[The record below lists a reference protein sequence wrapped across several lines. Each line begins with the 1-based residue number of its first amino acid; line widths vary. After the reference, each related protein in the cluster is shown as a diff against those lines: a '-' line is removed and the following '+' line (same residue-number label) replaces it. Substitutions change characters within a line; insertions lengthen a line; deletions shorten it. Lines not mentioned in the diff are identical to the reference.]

1 MIGRAEELLCHRSA
15 REIGVAIH
23 HHDVVAVSQHR
34 AIEDRLHDLAPS
46 FMFGRRLENPSRNQL
61 YSPGVS
67 CLDTVT
73 RPTLLPEN
81 RSNSSPLKE

>member
-1 MIGRAEELLCHRSA
+1 MIGRAEELLCHSSA
-15 REIGVAIH
+15 GEIGVAIH
-23 HHDVVAVSQHR
+23 HHDVIAVSQHR
-34 AIEDRLHDLAPS
+34 AVEDRLHDLAPFVVS
-46 FMFGRRLENPSRNQL
+46 CRLENLSRNQL